1 MHRKNLNG
9 LFLIGYESFSI
20 NSYRSKE
27 EKESTYDF

>member
-27 EKESTYDF
+27 DYDF